1 MVGHLYAARSE
12 MSEHESPWLAGLDAP
27 SWPRLEAE
35 LDTDFVVVGAGI
47 TGLTVASLL
56 AGDGSTVAVLE
67 ANRVG
72 RGTTGH
78 TTGKVTSQHG
88 LIYRELV
95 DRHGEERAAVY
106 ARANEEA
113 IRHVE
118 KTVEELGVD
127 CSFRRLPAYVYT
139 TDPRRKGD
147 LEAESAVARSLGLPA
162 SLTTDIDLPFSV
174 EMAVRFDDQA
184 LFDVGPYLMGLARRL
199 SSGSGLVFESSR
211 ALRISEKGKRVTVQ
225 TGSGRVTA
233 RKAVVATL
241 IPFMDRSGFF
251 ARMKPSRAYGIAA
264 VLDSGGITGMHI
276 NADSPTRS
284 TRPWD
289 TDGGAGIVVV
299 GEAHSAG
306 HRRARPG
313 RWGELERWARDHFD
327 VGSFEYR
334 WSSQDFET
342 VDRLP
347 YVGRAPLMRNTYVAT
362 GFRKWGLSNATV
374 AAQIIADLVAGRDS
388 DQADLFA
395 ATRVGDARALA
406 RTSLLNLYVA
416 SRFVGDRVQRLV
428 APSIH
433 TLERGEGGLVRA
445 DGDTVAAYRD
455 LEDNLHC
462 LSPTC
467 THLGCTVDWNHAEKS
482 WDCPC
487 HGSRFDV
494 DGAILDGPATEPLP
508 RVDVE
513 RG

>member
-1 MVGHLYAARSE
+1 
-12 MSEHESPWLAGLDAP
+12 MSEHGSPWLAGLDAP
-27 SWPRLEAE
+27 SWPSLGGEVE
-35 LDTDFVVVGAGI
+35 TDFVIVGAGI
-47 TGLTVASLL
+47 AGLTVASLL
-56 AGDGSTVAVLE
+56 AGDGATVAVLE

-78 TTGKVTSQHG
+78 TTGKITSQHG

-95 DRHGEERAAVY
+95 DRHGEEKAAAY
-106 ARANEEA
+106 ARVNEEA

-118 KTVEELGVD
+118 ATVEELDVD
-127 CSFRRLPAYVYT
+127 CSFRRLAAYVYT
-139 TDPRRKGD
+139 TDPRRRAD
-147 LEAESAVARSLGLPA
+147 LEAECAVARGLGLPA
-162 SLTTDIDLPFSV
+162 SLTTDIDLPFPV

-184 LFDVGPYLMGLARRL
+184 LFNVGPYLMALARRL
-199 SSGSGLVFESSR
+199 NSGSGLVFEGSR
-211 ALRISEKGKRVTVQ
+211 AVGISEKGGRVTVQ
-225 TGSGRVTA
+225 TGSGKVTA
-233 RKAVVATL
+233 RKAVVTTL

-251 ARMKPSRAYGIAA
+251 ARMKPSRAYGVAA

-289 TDGGAGIVVV
+289 TDRGTGVVVV
-299 GEAHSAG
+299 GEGHSVG

-327 VGSFEYR
+327 VGSFEFR

-342 VDRLP
+342 VDRIP

-362 GFRKWGLSNATV
+362 GFRKWGLSNAT
-374 AAQIIADLVAGRDS
+374 AAAHIIADLVSGRDS
-388 DQADLFA
+388 DEADVFA
-395 ATRVGDARALA
+395 ANRVGDARALA

-416 SRFVGDRVQRLV
+416 RRFVGDRLQRLV
-428 APSIH
+428 APSID

-445 DGDTVAAYRD
+445 DGDTIAAYRD
-455 LEDNLHC
+455 SEDNLHC

-467 THLGCTVDWNHAEKS
+467 THLGCTVKWNHAEKS

-494 DGAILDGPATEPLP
+494 EGAILNGPATEPLP
-508 RVDVE
+508 RLDLE